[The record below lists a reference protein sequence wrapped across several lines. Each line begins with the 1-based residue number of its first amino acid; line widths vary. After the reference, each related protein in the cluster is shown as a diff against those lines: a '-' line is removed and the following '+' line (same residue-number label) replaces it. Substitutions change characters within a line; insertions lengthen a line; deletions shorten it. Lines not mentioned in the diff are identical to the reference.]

1 MPTATHQAV
10 ATATEPP
17 SATPQPSR
25 TPTPTQMLSPVPSLT
40 PSPSPT
46 PSITPLPTPPPLQE
60 PCDGRPLALS
70 LAWQYGADGHL
81 IDGAVLTQPGGET
94 FLAASLGRSLYAFDE
109 QGAVI
114 WRTRARGPLYT
125 LALLAE
131 GRIASGDDAG
141 WVTIHDEDGR
151 QIWAYDMGSRVIALK
166 GWQDGLL
173 AGGWDERLTFL
184 DADGRL
190 RWQARLRG
198 PLCAIAAGPHL
209 ALAATLVGDIEAFDP
224 QGECL
229 WRYQAGAAV
238 TALAWLDGGATEA
251 RLLASLQDGRLLALD
266 AGGQVR
272 WQQRLDPAGGGPVL
286 LVARPAAGAAPH
298 ILFGSG
304 GDSPRLALLS
314 ARGEVL
320 WQVAL
325 PAPVGALAAADLDGD
340 GQPEIL
346 VGLGSGE
353 IRAYDWQGRLRGAV
367 QAGLAVWGL
376 DVGASGTGGETV
388 LVRADVVAWQ
398 LVAQAGAGGAAWLP
412 PPPMLPPGS
421 EPAAAQPAEGEAV
434 LVFLGD
440 VALGRSVEAQLARY
454 GPAYPWAGLGPLL
467 RTADLA
473 AANLEGVLTT
483 QGRPLDKRY
492 LIRAHPSWGQ
502 TLVEGGLDLL
512 TLANNHALDYGP
524 AGLDETLDTL
534 EVLGLDVVGVG
545 REGQDA
551 RRPALYTLHE
561 VRVAVLGYAAARW
574 DGSADVPAT
583 ERIAWAR
590 SAAVQSDV
598 KAAQEQADVV
608 IVLLHAGTEYA
619 PKPSPDQMAVA
630 RTAIE
635 AGADLVIGHHPHVTQ
650 TVERSGSA
658 LIVYSLG
665 DALFDIPRLGAMQ
678 GHLLRVFVSREGLR
692 RAELWPFWIADA
704 IQPRL
709 VVDRK
714 GQPRVRVVYP

>member
-1 MPTATHQAV
+1 MPTATPQPT
-10 ATATEPP
+10 ATATKPP
-17 SATPQPSR
+17 SATPEPSR
-25 TPTPTQMLSPVPSLT
+25 TPTATPTPSPLPS

-46 PSITPLPTPPPLQE
+46 PSITPLPTLPPLQE
-60 PCDGRPLALS
+60 PGDGRPLALS

-81 IDGAVLTQPGGET
+81 TDGAVLTQPGGET
-94 FLAASLGRSLYAFDE
+94 FLAASLGRSLYAFDG
-109 QGAVI
+109 QGAVV
-114 WRTRARGPLYT
+114 WRARARGPLYA

-141 WVTIHDEDGR
+141 WVTVHDKDGR
-151 QIWAYDMGSRVIALK
+151 QIWAYDTGNRVIALES
-166 GWQDGLL
+166 WQGGLL
-173 AGGWDERLTFL
+173 AGGWDERLTLL
-184 DADGRL
+184 DADGQP
-190 RWQARLRG
+190 RWQAGLHG
-198 PLCAIAAGPHL
+198 PLSAIVAGPHL
-209 ALAATLVGDIEAFDP
+209 ALAATLEGDIEAFDP

-238 TALAWLDGGATEA
+238 TALAWLDIGATEA

-266 AGGQVR
+266 RGGQLV
-272 WQQRLDPAGGGPVL
+272 WQQRLDPAGGSPVL
-286 LVARPAAGAAPH
+286 LVARPPAGAGPH
-298 ILFGSG
+298 VLLGSG

-314 ARGEVL
+314 AQGEVL
-320 WQVAL
+320 WQVSL
-325 PAPVGALAAADLDGD
+325 PAPVGATAAADLDGD

-376 DVGASGTGGETV
+376 DVGASGVGGETV

-454 GPAYPWAGLGPLL
+454 GPAYPWTGLEPLL
-467 RTADLA
+467 RPADLA

-492 LIRAHPSWGQ
+492 LIRAHPTWGQ
-502 TLVEGGLDLL
+502 TLVESGLDLL

-534 EVLGLDVVGVG
+534 EASGLGVVGVG
-545 REGQDA
+545 REGEDA
-551 RRPALYTLHE
+551 RRPALYTLRG

-574 DGSADVPAT
+574 DGSVDVPAT

-590 SAAVQSDV
+590 PAAVQSDV
-598 KAAQEQADVV
+598 RAAREQADVV

-619 PKPSPDQMAVA
+619 RQPSTDQVAVA
-630 RTAIE
+630 RAAVE
-635 AGADLVIGHHPHVTQ
+635 AGADLVVGHHPHVTQ

-665 DALFDIPRLGAMQ
+665 DALFDIPRPGAMQ
-678 GHLLRVFVSREGLR
+678 GHLLRVLVSRAGLR

-709 VVDRK
+709 LVDGE
-714 GQPRVRVVYP
+714 GQPPVRVIYP